1 MRAKQLLEE
10 EKEDLF
16 YVMNDYAQ
24 YFIGL
29 KLGRANFGDDF
40 SLARELTND
49 AQFKN
54 LQYLSDYPIENIYL

>member
-1 MRAKQLLEE
+1 MRVKQLLEE

-29 KLGRANFGDDF
+29 KLGRTNFGDDF
-40 SLARELTND
+40 SLARELTNE

-54 LQYLSDYPIENIYL
+54 LQYLSDYPIEKIYL

>member
-1 MRAKQLLEE
+1 MRVKQLLEE

-40 SLARELTND
+40 SLARELTNE

-54 LQYLSDYPIENIYL
+54 LQYLSDYPIEKIYL